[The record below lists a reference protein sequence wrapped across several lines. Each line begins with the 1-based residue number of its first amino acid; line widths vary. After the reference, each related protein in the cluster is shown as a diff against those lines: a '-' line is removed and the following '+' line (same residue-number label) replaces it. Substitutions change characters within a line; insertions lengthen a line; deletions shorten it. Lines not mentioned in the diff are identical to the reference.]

1 MLAAAQCWGK
11 IISTLREAWERVMA
25 VSAVHQPE
33 IEYPSSDGT
42 PLAETDIHVREI
54 VALLTTLQMFFESR
68 DGVYVAANNF
78 IYYEEGNPA
87 ARFSP
92 DVYVVFGVGKETR
105 PVFKLWEE
113 KPPSVIFEASSR
125 GTWLEDAGNK
135 KTLCQV
141 LGVKEYFLFDPERDY
156 LKPPLQGFR
165 LLDGKMISIEPDRQ
179 GCLFSEE
186 LRLKLRLSDEGYL
199 RLILPDTAEILPR
212 LRDYKMRAEASEAK
226 ARADAEARRTAEVEI
241 ARLKAELKKLKG

>member
-1 MLAAAQCWGK
+1 
-11 IISTLREAWERVMA
+11 
-25 VSAVHQPE
+25 
-33 IEYPSSDGT
+33 
-42 PLAETDIHVREI
+42 
-54 VALLTTLQMFFESR
+54 
-68 DGVYVAANNF
+68 
-78 IYYEEGNPA
+78 
-87 ARFSP
+87 
-92 DVYVVFGVGKETR
+92 
-105 PVFKLWEE
+105 
-113 KPPSVIFEASSR
+113 
-125 GTWLEDAGNK
+125 
-135 KTLCQV
+135 V